1 MKTIGLAFWLAG
13 GALLLAAGTEPAA
26 AAEIKV
32 LSAGAMKSLVTELG
46 EAFKQE
52 TGHTLSMT
60 FDTVGAQRQRLT
72 GGEPA
77 DVVVLTDV
85 AIEQLEGQGLVA
97 VGSRVDIARGG
108 IGGAVREGAPRADIP
123 RPDRRKP

>member
-1 MKTIGLAFWLAG
+1 MKTIGLAFWLAS
-13 GALLLAAGTEPAA
+13 GALLLAAGTDPAA

-32 LSAGAMKSLVTELG
+32 LSAGAMKSIVTELG

-60 FDTVGAQRQRLT
+60 FDTAGAQSKRLA

-85 AIEQLEGQGLVA
+85 AIELLADKKLVV
-97 VGSRVDIARGG
+97 VG
-108 IGGAVREGAPRADIP
+108 
-123 RPDRRKP
+123 

>member
-1 MKTIGLAFWLAG
+1 MKGSSVAGWLAMG
-13 GALLLAAGTEPAA
+13 TLLLVAWPTAAA

-32 LSAGAMKSLVTELG
+32 LSAGAMKSIVTELG

-60 FDTVGAQRQRLT
+60 FDTVGTQSKLLA

-85 AIEQLEGQGLVA
+85 AIDQLEGQGLVVA
-97 VGSRVDIARGG
+97 GSPGANTPVGG
-108 IGGAVREGAPRADIP
+108 
-123 RPDRRKP
+123 

>member
-1 MKTIGLAFWLAG
+1 MKGSSVAGWLAMG
-13 GALLLAAGTEPAA
+13 TLLLVAWPTAAA

-32 LSAGAMKSLVTELG
+32 LSAGAMKSFVTELG

-60 FDTVGAQRQRLT
+60 FDTVGAQSKRLSA
-72 GGEPA
+72 GEPA

-85 AIEQLEGQGLVA
+85 AIDQLEGQGLVVA
-97 VGSRVDIARGG
+97 GSRADIARVGVG
-108 IGGAVREGAPRADIP
+108 VAVREGAP
-123 RPDRRKP
+123 